1 MGVLRLTCVLATLC
15 LVNSYSTG
23 RSGRPRSGRQD
34 SRFNSGNSG
43 YNNGNG
49 GYNNGNN
56 GGYNNGNGGYNNGNG
71 GYNNGNGGCI
81 NGGNGGW
88 NNGNSNGGYNN
99 GEMED
104 ITMEMVAGTMVSV
117 TVDVQIP
124 TMEVVADQTQI
135 MEMDGTMAIIM
146 DVQILDN
153 KSKNIK
159 LIFRQLRPK
168 TLNPQN
174 DEVVC
179 QTSILLSD
187 KTLLTMIL
195 H

>member
-1 MGVLRLTCVLATLC
+1 MGEGTTMEMVVIIMERGVTIMEMGVITMEMEASIMEETEASIMEEMVAGTM
-15 LVNSYSTG
+15 VTVMVV
-23 RSGRPRSGRQD
+23 
-34 SRFNSGNSG
+34 
-43 YNNGNG
+43 
-49 GYNNGNN
+49 
-56 GGYNNGNGGYNNGNG
+56 
-71 GYNNGNGGCI
+71 I
-81 NGGNGGW
+81 IME
-88 NNGNSNGGYNN
+88 
-99 GEMED
+99 EMED

-146 DVQILDN
+146 VVQILDN

-187 KTLLTMIL
+187 NTPLTMIL
-195 H
+195 HFTL